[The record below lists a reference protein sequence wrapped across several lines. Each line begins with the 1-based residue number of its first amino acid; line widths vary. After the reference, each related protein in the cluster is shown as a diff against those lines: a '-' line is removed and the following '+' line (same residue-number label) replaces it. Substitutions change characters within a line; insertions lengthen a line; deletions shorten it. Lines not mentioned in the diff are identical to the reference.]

1 MTGTDSRAVLA
12 ANLSRMIEAQTPRGA
27 RPAIRAWA
35 MSKGLDVRLITRLGN
50 KKNAVNLDTLQ
61 ELADALGLE
70 PWHLLLPNLE
80 PGSTPAPPITPAER
94 KLLSRL
100 RDILD
105 K

>member
-1 MTGTDSRAVLA
+1 MNSTDSRAVLS
-12 ANLSRMIEAQTPRGA
+12 ANLSRMIEAETPRGA
-27 RPAIRAWA
+27 RPSIRAWA
-35 MSKGLDVRLITRLGN
+35 MSKELDVRLITRLVN
-50 KKNAVNLDTLQ
+50 KKNAVTLDTLQ

-70 PWHLLLPNLE
+70 PWHLLLPDLE
-80 PGSTPAPPITPAER
+80 PGSTPSPPITTAER